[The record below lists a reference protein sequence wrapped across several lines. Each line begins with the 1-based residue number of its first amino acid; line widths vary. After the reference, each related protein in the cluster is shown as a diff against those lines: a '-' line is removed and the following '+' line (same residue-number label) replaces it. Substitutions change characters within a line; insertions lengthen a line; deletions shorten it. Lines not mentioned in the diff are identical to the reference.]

1 MQSVSFENKNKT
13 VHVLFGDKK
22 VIYDN
27 VFYEISTSI
36 NTKEVARFSFSH
48 YQAKIN
54 RNLLTINNT
63 LDGSFQTFNLKET
76 SGNEVVEV
84 EWIDY
89 KYHSDVLISINKNGD
104 KIKIGEDVY
113 QVTSKKTK
121 GIYTEYSTEVGT
133 LLLTKVKGRQSMFDN
148 IFISRA

>member
-13 VHVLFGDKK
+13 VHILFQDKK

-27 VFYEISTSI
+27 VFYPISVSI
-36 NTKEVARFSFSH
+36 NTKDIARFSFSH

-54 RNLLTINNT
+54 RNLLSINNT
-63 LDGSFQTFNLKET
+63 LDGSFETFNLSNNLVET
-76 SGNEVVEV
+76 SDS

-89 KYHSDVLISINKNGD
+89 KYHSDVLLSINKNGD
-104 KIKIGEDVY
+104 KIKLGDNIY
-113 QVTSKKTK
+113 QVTKKTVK
-121 GIYTEYSTEVGT
+121 GIYTEYYTEVGT
-133 LLLTKVKGRQSMFDN
+133 LLLTKVQGRQCMFDN